1 MLTPLEGQ
9 NRLGLIK
16 LETEDGIYIGEGD
29 YATPHGRGCYTF
41 KNSEQVW
48 IGYFENG
55 KKGKYGKFYDK
66 GKLIYEGEYL
76 NGEKNGKGIYY
87 YEDGM
92 KYEGEFVGNKKEGKG
107 IFYWDENTKWEGNW
121 LNDKMSGEGIYKDE
135 DDEFKINFDEENKE
149 QDEIIKI
156 KEDI

>member
-1 MLTPLEGQ
+1 MNSEIFKLTPLEGQ

-66 GKLIYEGEYL
+66 GKLI
-76 NGEKNGKGIYY
+76 

>member
-1 MLTPLEGQ
+1 
-9 NRLGLIK
+9 
-16 LETEDGIYIGEGD
+16 
-29 YATPHGRGCYTF
+29 
-41 KNSEQVW
+41 
-48 IGYFENG
+48 
-55 KKGKYGKFYDK
+55 
-66 GKLIYEGEYL
+66 
-76 NGEKNGKGIYY
+76 
-87 YEDGM
+87 M